1 VSDVTRGGRRI
12 ARFVSDAPIREE
24 FSIQSARS
32 AVKHL
37 QHDSVDFS
45 VYYHPAHAW
54 NVDRMLKALPPSL
67 GYYRA
72 NFGPYQFDH
81 LRIVE
86 YPGFTNY
93 AQAFAGTIPYS
104 ETYGF
109 IADFR
114 DPQTV
119 DHVTATTAHELAH
132 QYWAHQVTPADVQ
145 GSMVLSETLANYSAL
160 MMLKH
165 LRQDQLRAALKYM
178 RARYLGWRATGS
190 SEPPLMRVETESW
203 IGYQK
208 GALAMYLIQERM
220 GEDAVNRALRNLLAR
235 YKFKGPPYPRSID
248 LVNVL
253 RAEAKTADEQNLI
266 TDLFE
271 RVVLY
276 DLKTPE
282 PVAVR
287 RADGKWDVTVPV
299 EARKYSVSSE
309 GKETEVEFAENIE
322 VGLFTADPSDYN
334 SGAKDVIMMERRP
347 IRSGKQVVKFLS
359 DKKPLYAGVDPYDYY
374 IDRNTAD
381 NVRPVVDSN

>member
-1 VSDVTRGGRRI
+1 
-12 ARFVSDAPIREE
+12 
-24 FSIQSARS
+24 
-32 AVKHL
+32 
-37 QHDSVDFS
+37 
-45 VYYHPAHAW
+45 
-54 NVDRMLKALPPSL
+54 
-67 GYYRA
+67 
-72 NFGPYQFDH
+72 
-81 LRIVE
+81 
-86 YPGFTNY
+86 
-93 AQAFAGTIPYS
+93 
-104 ETYGF
+104 
-109 IADFR
+109 
-114 DPQTV
+114 
-119 DHVTATTAHELAH
+119 
-132 QYWAHQVTPADVQ
+132 
-145 GSMVLSETLANYSAL
+145 MVLSETLANYSAL

-381 NVRPVVDSN
+381 NVRPVVDSK